1 MKLGVDENYEIHTLG
16 SLGRVFNGP
25 RFKRPYADNG
35 VTSGPNILKYL
46 TGTALTQLNAD
57 NIKYLDSSKA
67 NKQTQKHLQALAI
80 KRGYILISDSG
91 TLGRV
96 SYALKQHDGFLATNN
111 LIRVVIKD
119 EALRG
124 YVFEFLKSDVGQ
136 KLMLKNAY
144 GTNQEHLE
152 PDVIAD
158 IPIPVPKNQKVVEAI
173 GQKVIQSIKQLEDYL
188 EASNSAKEK
197 ISAIFK

>member
-1 MKLGVDENYEIHTLG
+1 MNQPG
-16 SLGRVFNGP
+16 
-25 RFKRPYADNG
+25 
-35 VTSGPNILKYL
+35 
-46 TGTALTQLNAD
+46 
-57 NIKYLDSSKA
+57 
-67 NKQTQKHLQALAI
+67 
-80 KRGYILISDSG
+80 
-91 TLGRV
+91 
-96 SYALKQHDGFLATNN
+96 
-111 LIRVVIKD
+111 IRVVIKD

-124 YVFEFLKSDVGQ
+124 YVFEFLKGDVGQ

-158 IPIPVPKNQKVVEAI
+158 IPIPVPKNPKTIETI
-173 GQKVIQSIKQLEDYL
+173 GQKVIQSIKQLEEYL